1 METNVE
7 IVDQDVERVKLKY
20 GDKEIPKEELKKF
33 KVSTCFNFDLLFFWK
48 LHLISQPNLIEQATL
63 FINLY

>member
-33 KVSTCFNFDLLFFWK
+33 KVSTCFNFNLLFYW
-48 LHLISQPNLIEQATL
+48 
-63 FINLY
+63 NLYLMKLYI

>member
-20 GDKEIPKEELKKF
+20 GDKEIPKDELMKF
-33 KVSTCFNFDLLFFWK
+33 KVCTCFNLNIFILLK
-48 LHLISQPNLIEQATL
+48 APLNATQNS
-63 FINLY
+63 IPYGSI

>member
-33 KVSTCFNFDLLFFWK
+33 KVSTCFNLNIFHSDE
-48 LHLISQPNLIEQATL
+48 N
-63 FINLY
+63 

>member
-33 KVSTCFNFDLLFFWK
+33 KVSTCFN
-48 LHLISQPNLIEQATL
+48 SNL
-63 FINLY
+63 FILLKALLNAIWINAVFLFQVF

>member
-33 KVSTCFNFDLLFFWK
+33 KVSTCFNWNLCILLKALLNTIWINVVF
-48 LHLISQPNLIEQATL
+48 L
-63 FINLY
+63 FQVF